1 MALTGNCACPADA
14 ALPTIPGVICAED
27 FGQIQKVAFQ
37 RLKKDDGT
45 RNSFVLAAPITAKA
59 SWTPK
64 LVAADST
71 KIVIT
76 PYIQAPT
83 NEPGAP
89 RTFGGGNE
97 TLGGVEQIIGREPS
111 AFNGVFRRVPQSII
125 KLLKQLQCESWADNL
140 GVYIFDEFGAIEAE
154 QDATTLT
161 TYYPIPVRSLFVSD
175 KGHGGLEAPDSNTIQ
190 WMFMPNYSDNIKI
203 IAPTDFN
210 PLTDLT
216 PVVV

>member
-1 MALTGNCACPADA
+1 MITGNCACPAA
-14 ALPTIPGVICAED
+14 ASLPTIPGYVCAEG
-27 FGQIQKVAFQ
+27 FGQIQKAAFQ
-37 RLKKDDGT
+37 RIRKADGT
-45 RNSFVLAAPITAKA
+45 RNSFATAAPITTLA

-64 LVAADST
+64 LAAADDT

-83 NEPGAP
+83 NEPGAA

-140 GVYIFDEFGAIEAE
+140 GVYLFDEFGAIEAE
-154 QDATTLT
+154 QDVTTLT

-190 WMFMPNYSDNIKI
+190 WMFLPNYSDNIKI

-210 PLTDLT
+210 PLTDLV
-216 PVVV
+216 PVV